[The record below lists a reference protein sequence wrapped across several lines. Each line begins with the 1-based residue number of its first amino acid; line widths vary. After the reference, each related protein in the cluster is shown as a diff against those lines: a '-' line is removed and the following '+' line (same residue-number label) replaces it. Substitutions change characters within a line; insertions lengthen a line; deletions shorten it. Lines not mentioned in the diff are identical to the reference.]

1 MKHKTLWRQNMDMK
15 LKYLLGKLTL
25 LPYLAIMLISLVYNG
40 CMRDREPTAPSP
52 LTRPVM
58 TNNSKPANAELNV
71 PVNSSIKI
79 YFTEKMDVN
88 TLPNRL
94 IVKDNNGETI
104 QGTYSVQ
111 DTTAIFTPVAE
122 LKKSTIYRVTLKGR
136 LRDIY
141 RNSISFN
148 GYPVYDDTTI
158 IYSDWFF
165 TEGKYSENGFNPI
178 YIADKSNIYLFGKLD
193 SIYSTIAYS
202 PAIISGAAVTP
213 DGSYLLVS
221 IEAKNQVDFINLKT
235 NTLETSVTVS
245 GNPQSIAVI
254 NDYAYV
260 VCVNGKA
267 IEKIKISTKVIEA
280 TLGLSF
286 YPGKIAISNDGNT
299 LFTLDQSTKDLVI
312 LDASN
317 GTVTNTVKNAYTL
330 PASGELKTD
339 ETNRLFICDT
349 KGYKLS
355 VATAGASFNDLGAAY
370 SFPSKVSPV
379 NIDFDENYLY
389 AAAGNSIY
397 KLDKQTFALINQIT
411 FTTAVKSLTIIPSK
425 DLLYAITSTSCIV
438 IDLNS
443 FSRIKEIVPGGANLQ
458 IIIGSSQKF

>member
-1 MKHKTLWRQNMDMK
+1 MEMK
-15 LKYLLGKLTL
+15 LKYLSGKLTL
-25 LPYLAIMLISLVYNG
+25 LPALAIMLISLVYNG

-52 LTRPVM
+52 LNRPVM

-88 TLPNRL
+88 TLPGNF
-94 IVKDNNGETI
+94 IVKDNNGETV

-111 DTTAIFTPVAE
+111 DTAAIFTPVAP
-122 LKKSTIYRVTLKGR
+122 LKKSSIYHVTLKGR

-141 RNSISFN
+141 RNSISLN
-148 GYPVYDDTTI
+148 GYPVYDDTTEI
-158 IYSDWFF
+158 FSDWFF

-178 YIADKSNIYLFGKLD
+178 YIADKSNLYLFGKLD
-193 SIYSTIAYS
+193 SIYSTIPYS
-202 PAIISGAAVTP
+202 PAIISGAAITK

-221 IEAKNQVDFINLKT
+221 IEAKNRVDFINLKT
-235 NTLETSVTVS
+235 NTLEKSLTVAS
-245 GNPQSIAVI
+245 NPQSIAVS

-267 IEKIKISTKVIEA
+267 IEKIKISTKISEA
-280 TLGLSF
+280 TFGLSF

-299 LFTLDQSTKDLVI
+299 LFTLDQSSKDLVI
-312 LDASN
+312 LDAN
-317 GTVTNTVKNAYTL
+317 GTVINKVTNAYTL
-330 PASGELKTD
+330 PATGELKTD
-339 ETNRLFICDT
+339 ENNRLFICDT

-355 VATAGASFNDLGAAY
+355 VATQGASYNDLAAAY
-370 SFPSKVSPV
+370 SFPSKISPV
-379 NIDFDENYLY
+379 NIDFDDNYLY

-411 FTTAVKSLTIIPSK
+411 FSTAVKSLTIIPSK
-425 DLLYAITSTSCIV
+425 DLLYAITSTICIV
-438 IDLNS
+438 VDLNS
-443 FSRIKEIVPGGANLQ
+443 FSKIKEIVPGGANLQ
-458 IIIGSSQKF
+458 IVIGSSQKF